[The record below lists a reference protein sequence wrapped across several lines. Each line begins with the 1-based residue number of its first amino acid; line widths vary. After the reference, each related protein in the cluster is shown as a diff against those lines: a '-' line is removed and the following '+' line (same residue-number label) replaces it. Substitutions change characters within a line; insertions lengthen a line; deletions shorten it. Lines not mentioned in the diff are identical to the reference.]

1 MCGCVW
7 FCLSV
12 FSGGVSENGL
22 AGVNYPLR
30 GRWNPAVLRRH
41 CLTGCLYYCWSERWI
56 RNLGEKHTNWA
67 GGYRVAAFISGG
79 VVPARLRGTTSNLR
93 MHVVDWYPTFCA
105 AAGLTA
111 AQCSDDSPTAP
122 LPTDPSNP
130 EKDIYSNGA
139 WPGLDGVDVSMLRVH
154 SSPVPSCLLIS
165 VWVPMLCACV
175 VHSTNSQVWPMLL
188 KGGSGI
194 EVDIYEAHHT
204 IAISAEVLLVGEHK
218 LLVGQGHVD
227 DSGPKSRPTPDGK
240 QPPTD
245 VSPDHRVLVIESWS
259 FIIQ

>member
-1 MCGCVW
+1 MRDCVW
-7 FCLSV
+7 FCLSI

-30 GRWNPAVLRRH
+30 GTWNSAVLLWLY
-41 CLTGCLYYCWSERWI
+41 LTGSFCYCGLERWI
-56 RNLGEKHTNWA
+56 PKLGEKHTNWA

-111 AQCSDDSPTAP
+111 LQCSDDSPTAP

-139 WPGLDGVDVSMLRVH
+139 WPSLDGVDVRTLRVH
-154 SSPVPSCLLIS
+154 YSPAFQATRLCLS
-165 VWVPMLCACV
+165 ARALC
-175 VHSTNSQVWPMLL
+175 
-188 KGGSGI
+188 I
-194 EVDIYEAHHT
+194 
-204 IAISAEVLLVGEHK
+204 
-218 LLVGQGHVD
+218 
-227 DSGPKSRPTPDGK
+227 
-240 QPPTD
+240 
-245 VSPDHRVLVIESWS
+245 
-259 FIIQ
+259 